1 MKKVLLALAV
11 ALTFTLAVAAQ
22 ESSTQTTTTQT
33 TTKSKTNKAKPMSSK
48 EKTLTGCLA
57 AGTEPD
63 TFKLMEGKKSIEVTG
78 QDLSQHVGH
87 EVKLTGSW
95 EKEAEANAK
104 KGKEFKVANI
114 QHISDTCSA
123 TKSAGKMKMK
133 SKSKTSSPAAPPPA
147 SK

>member
-1 MKKVLLALAV
+1 MKKVLLVLAV

-22 ESSTQTTTTQT
+22 ESSNQTSTTQT
-33 TTKSKTNKAKPMSSK
+33 TTKTKTKKAKSESK

-63 TFKLMEGKKSIEVTG
+63 TFKLMEGKKSVEVTG
-78 QDLSQHVGH
+78 QDLAPHVGH
-87 EVKLTGSW
+87 EVKLTGTW
-95 EKEAEANAK
+95 EKEADAK
-104 KGKEFKVANI
+104 AKMGKEFKVANI

-123 TKSAGKMKMK
+123 SKSAGKMKMK
-133 SKSKTSSPAAPPPA
+133 SKSKTSAPATPPPS